1 MACPLAFGEVGV
13 KERVKKVMN
22 YRKPAFWV
30 IMAAIACIVVAVCF
44 LTNPTDD
51 TFNIR
56 IVIPAGGEEEFYYS
70 DEEISPTGKT
80 ITLSFGEG
88 LGDTEVVLKPMYVIE
103 ENDCEST
110 YLAPGKPV
118 RMDAVKGAWFKIGV
132 AVSNPTD
139 EDMIV
144 YVRAKGVTVRI
155 ADSAEVK
162 VEDLEE
168 TQPSQPPFD
177 ELPSIGGLESSSDD
191 QEIENPA
198 EVIAGL
204 LDDICNPAT
213 LTDPDMG
220 LSSNPGD
227 YILAHPTEYQELIY
241 YGEYTLRYCFKRFE
255 NGDETGLCGK
265 IMAHVCEEILQTEDM
280 LPVNAGTAATG
291 QSWYDTLRAH
301 AGNMVEPYLD

>member
-1 MACPLAFGEVGV
+1 
-13 KERVKKVMN
+13 MN
-22 YRKPAFWV
+22 YRKPAFWIIV
-30 IMAAIACIVVAVCF
+30 GAAIACIAVAVCF
-44 LTNPTDD
+44 LTNPADD
-51 TFNIR
+51 TFDIK
-56 IVIPAGGEEEFYYS
+56 IVIPAGGEEEIYYS

-80 ITLSFGEG
+80 ITLSSGEG

-103 ENDCEST
+103 ESGYGPA
-110 YLAPGKPV
+110 YLTPGMPV
-118 RMDAVKGAWFKIGV
+118 KMDAVKGAWFKIGV
-132 AVSNPTD
+132 AVSNPTE

-155 ADSAEVK
+155 ADSAEAI

-177 ELPSIGGLESSSDD
+177 ELPSVGGSGYSPDD
-191 QEIENPA
+191 QEMENA
-198 EVIAGL
+198 DEVIAGL
-204 LDDICNPAT
+204 LDDICNPAASS
-213 LTDPDMG
+213 DPDLGM
-220 LSSNPGD
+220 SSNPGD

-255 NGDETGLCGK
+255 NGDETGLSGK
-265 IMAHVCEEILQTEDM
+265 IMAHVCEEILQTKDV

-291 QSWYDTLRAH
+291 QNWYDTLRAH